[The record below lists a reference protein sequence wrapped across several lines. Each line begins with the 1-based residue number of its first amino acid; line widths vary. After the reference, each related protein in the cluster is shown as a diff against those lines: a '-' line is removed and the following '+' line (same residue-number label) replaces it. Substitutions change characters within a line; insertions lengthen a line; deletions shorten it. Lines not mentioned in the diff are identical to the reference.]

1 VVAAASVINEK
12 GNDLKRRKGIYLL
25 PNLLTTAALFSGFYA
40 IVASMHGRFESAAI
54 AVFVAMVLDG
64 LDGRVARF
72 THTESAFGVEYDSL
86 CDLVSFGLAPALIMY
101 EWALSSMANMGPVT
115 AKLGWLAA
123 FFYTALAALRLA
135 RFNTQIGDADR
146 RYFVGLPSPSAAA
159 IMAGLVW
166 VGEDMGIEGKQLLW
180 FAFFV
185 TVGTGALMFS
195 NILYYSFKRIDLRG
209 KIPFMAVL
217 VVVLVFIFTSIDPPK
232 VLFAGFLTYGLSG
245 PILYLWRRWQR
256 VRRRGLGSPETGG
269 KTQDGRELRK

>member
-1 VVAAASVINEK
+1 
-12 GNDLKRRKGIYLL
+12 
-25 PNLLTTAALFSGFYA
+25 
-40 IVASMHGRFESAAI
+40 
-54 AVFVAMVLDG
+54 
-64 LDGRVARF
+64 
-72 THTESAFGVEYDSL
+72 
-86 CDLVSFGLAPALIMY
+86 
-101 EWALSSMANMGPVT
+101 
-115 AKLGWLAA
+115 
-123 FFYTALAALRLA
+123 
-135 RFNTQIGDADR
+135 
-146 RYFVGLPSPSAAA
+146 
-159 IMAGLVW
+159 MAGLVW